1 MLDWL
6 MLSLSGSSSHE
17 LAPWTV
23 WHARTMVLAW
33 GVLLPVGVLLARY
46 FKVWPNQRWPER
58 LDHKAWWHGHR
69 TLQYAGVGLMTLGA
83 YLAWGLGARATPAA
97 QAHAWL
103 GWGVIAVGWLQVVMG
118 LLRGSKGG
126 PTDASL
132 RGDHYDMTPYRQ
144 RFERLHKS
152 FGWLSMGAAIIV
164 IALGLWV
171 ADAPRWMPLV
181 LFAWWCLLAALAWRW
196 QRAGRCVDTYQAI
209 WGPDPKHPGNH
220 RQPIGWGVRRPT
232 PMS

>member
-6 MLSLSGSSSHE
+6 MLPLSGSSLHE
-17 LAPWTV
+17 LPTWMV
-23 WHARTMVLAW
+23 WHGRTMVLAW

-46 FKVWPNQRWPER
+46 FKVLPGQGWPQR

-69 TLQYAGVGLMTLGA
+69 ALQYLGVGLMTLGV
-83 YLAWGLGARATPAA
+83 YLAWNMGQRATAA
-97 QAHAWL
+97 ATAHAWL
-103 GWGVIAVGWLQVVMG
+103 GLSVIAVGWLQVVMG

-126 PTDASL
+126 PTDVSL
-132 RGDHYDMTPYRQ
+132 RGDHYDMTPHRQ
-144 RFERLHKS
+144 RFERWHKS
-152 FGWLSMGAAIIV
+152 LGWLSTLAAIVV

-171 ADAPRWMPLV
+171 ADAPRWMPLALV
-181 LFAWWCLLAALAWRW
+181 VWWCLLASLAWRW

-232 PMS
+232 PMV